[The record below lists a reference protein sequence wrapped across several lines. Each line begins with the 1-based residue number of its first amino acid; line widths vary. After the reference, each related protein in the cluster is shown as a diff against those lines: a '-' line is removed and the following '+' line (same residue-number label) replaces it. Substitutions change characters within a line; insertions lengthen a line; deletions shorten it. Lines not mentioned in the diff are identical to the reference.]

1 MKMGP
6 AKNQFSRTYARAKDE
21 PVNPMV
27 TNAVITEAFIRRIPK
42 TDLHVH
48 LDGSLRLPT
57 LIELARQQRVK
68 LPSST
73 ADGLCR
79 LVFKKH
85 YADLTEYLRGFAYT
99 CAVMHDR
106 ESLERIACELAEDNL
121 AEGVR
126 YIEVRFAPQLHV
138 HDKLTLEQVVRAVS
152 RGLERA
158 QRVHNLSAAVSR
170 GEDVPFRFGII
181 VCALRFFTPAM
192 SSYYQRLFQVLSYA
206 SPRQVFA
213 AASTELARAAVNLVR
228 EQGLPIV
235 GYDLAGAE
243 AGYPADDHRAAFQ
256 YCHSHF
262 LKKTIHAGEA
272 YGPESIFQAITD
284 CYANRIGHGTW
295 LFAHS
300 MIKALSITDR
310 EAYCHH
316 LAEYIASQRITLEVC
331 LTSNIQTHPHMR
343 DLLNH
348 PLRQMLDHEL
358 SISLCTD
365 NRLVSHT
372 TVTDELLQAVRKL
385 KMTPRELR
393 NAVLAGFKGSFFPG
407 TYREKRHF
415 VRQVIDRYEALR

>member
-1 MKMGP
+1 M
-6 AKNQFSRTYARAKDE
+6 
-21 PVNPMV
+21 
-27 TNAVITEAFIRRIPK
+27 NALITEEFLRQIPK
-42 TDLHVH
+42 TDIHLH

-57 LIELARQQRVK
+57 LIELARQQRIK
-68 LPSST
+68 LPSMT
-73 ADGLCR
+73 TDGLQQ

-85 YADLTEYLRGFAYT
+85 YADLTEYLRGFACT
-99 CAVMHDR
+99 CSVMR
-106 ESLERIACELAEDNL
+106 NAESLERIAYELAEDNL

-126 YIEVRFAPQLHV
+126 YIEVRFAPQLHM
-138 HDKLTLEQVVRAVS
+138 HDKLNLEQVIRAVG

-158 QRVHNLSAAVSR
+158 QRVHNRSAAVR
-170 GEDVPFRFGII
+170 GAQDVPFHFGII

-192 SSYYQRLFQVLSYA
+192 SEYYERLFHVMSYA
-206 SPRQVFA
+206 PSKQVFA
-213 AASTELARAAVNLVR
+213 AASTELARAGVR
-228 EQGLPIV
+228 LAHEQGLPIV
-235 GYDLAGAE
+235 GFDLAGAE

-272 YGPESIFQAITD
+272 YGPESIFRAITD

-300 MIKALSITDR
+300 MIKDPSITDR
-310 EAYCHH
+310 KAYCDQ

-331 LTSNIQTHPHMR
+331 LTSNSQTHPKMR
-343 DLLNH
+343 NLLNH
-348 PLRQMLDHEL
+348 PLRQMLDHDL

-372 TVTDELLQAVRKL
+372 TMTHELLQAVQQL

-393 NAVLAGFKGSFFPG
+393 NVVLAGFKGSFFPG
-407 TYREKRHF
+407 TYREKRQF
-415 VRQVIDRYEALR
+415 VRQVIDRYEALS

>member
-1 MKMGP
+1 MNKP
-6 AKNQFSRTYARAKDE
+6 
-21 PVNPMV
+21 
-27 TNAVITEAFIRRIPK
+27 ITEEFLRRIPK
-42 TDLHVH
+42 TDIHLH
-48 LDGSLRLPT
+48 LDGSLRIPT

-68 LPSST
+68 LPSMT
-73 ADGLCR
+73 EEGLCR
-79 LVFKKH
+79 LVFKEH
-85 YADLTEYLRGFAYT
+85 YADLTEYLRGFDCT
-99 CAVMHDR
+99 CSVMRDA

-138 HDKLTLEQVVRAVS
+138 HDKLTIEQVLRAVS

-158 QRVHNLSAAVSR
+158 QRAHNTSAAVRR
-170 GEDVPFRFGII
+170 GEDVPFYFGII
-181 VCALRFFTPAM
+181 ACALRFFVPQM
-192 SSYYQRLFQVLSYA
+192 SGYYQGLFHVMSYCPPKHLFATA
-206 SPRQVFA
+206 SL
-213 AASTELARAAVNLVR
+213 ELARAAVRLVQ

-235 GYDLAGAE
+235 GFDLAGAE
-243 AGYPADDHRAAFQ
+243 AGFPADDHRAAFQ

-272 YGPESIFQAITD
+272 YGPESIFRAITD

-300 MIKALSITDR
+300 MIKDPSITDR
-310 EAYCHH
+310 KGYCDQ

-331 LTSNIQTHPHMR
+331 LTSNSQTHPKMR
-343 DLLNH
+343 SLLNH
-348 PLRQMLDHEL
+348 PLRQMLDHDL

-372 TVTDELLQAVRKL
+372 TVTNELLQGVRQL

-393 NAVLAGFKGSFFPG
+393 NVVLAGFKGSFFPG
-407 TYREKRHF
+407 TYREKRQF
-415 VRQVIDRYEALR
+415 VRQVIDRYEALS